1 MDISSETIEGDADT
15 SESSESSASSVSSED
30 DEESEKEVASA
41 PKAVNG
47 NTKKIKV
54 DKVRSSRQVI
64 CLVFVYIFHVITLA
78 LFDDTQWHR
87 LCSDL
92 YSGVFR

>member
-54 DKVRSSRQVI
+54 DKVRSSR
-64 CLVFVYIFHVITLA
+64 
-78 LFDDTQWHR
+78 
-87 LCSDL
+87 
-92 YSGVFR
+92 